1 MLLYVLSH
9 SELYYRLHFVFS
21 ELEHLLI
28 KEEAC
33 QDMYTVVKYTEDV
46 CLSSIL
52 KKIVN
57 EEESKKEIK
66 SQSTIT

>member
-21 ELEHLLI
+21 ELEHLLM
-28 KEEAC
+28 KEGTC
-33 QDMYTVVKYTEDV
+33 QDMYTVVKYKEDV